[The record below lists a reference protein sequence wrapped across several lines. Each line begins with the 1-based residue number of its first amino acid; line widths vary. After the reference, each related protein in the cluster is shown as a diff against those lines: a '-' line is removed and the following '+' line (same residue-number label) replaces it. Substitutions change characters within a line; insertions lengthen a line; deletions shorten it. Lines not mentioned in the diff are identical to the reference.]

1 MMMTKKWPAILYGM
15 ALLILS
21 VSVAQASVIKSMRF
35 WQSPESTRVVLD
47 LSSPVTHEIS
57 ILQNPDRIVVDIN
70 DAQVSVDLNQLEI
83 QSDLVKRVRKST
95 PPRDGVLRLVLDL
108 NKSAKPKSF
117 SLKPYQEYGDRLVI
131 DLFDGSRQE
140 IKPPAVNRS
149 GDRDIVVAVDAGH
162 GGEDP
167 GALGSRGTKEKDIV
181 LALSKELV
189 NELNKF
195 DGIKAFLT
203 RTGDYYLPHRKRTD
217 LARMQRADLFVSVHA
232 DGFKSPKARGASVW
246 VLNLHGA
253 KSEVARWMQ
262 MQEEKSELL
271 GGVDSSVV
279 LSNYDNSVK
288 SVLLDLQM
296 ENSITESTKVA
307 NIVHSA
313 MSKVVPRMHKKHVE
327 ENSLL
332 VLKNPDIP
340 SILVELGFITNPEE
354 EALMKTASYRQ
365 KLARGVGDGIVDYFK
380 KHAPDGTLFA
390 ARYRQNIYHV
400 QRGDSLIKVA
410 KRFNVSVRDLKDA
423 NKLSTNVVKIGQKL
437 VIPVAE

>member
-1 MMMTKKWPAILYGM
+1 MTIS
-15 ALLILS
+15 LS
-21 VSVAQASVIKSMRF
+21 MLMLTLGISVAQASVIQSMRF

-47 LSSPVTHEIS
+47 LSSPVTHDIS
-57 ILQNPDRIVVDIN
+57 ILENPHRIVVDIPGAN
-70 DAQVSVDLNQLEI
+70 VNVDLNRLDI
-83 QSDLVKRVRKST
+83 QSDLVKRVRKSS

-108 NKSAKPKSF
+108 NKAAKPKSF

-131 DLFDGSRQE
+131 DLFDESREEIQPPVAAQGS
-140 IKPPAVNRS
+140 
-149 GDRDIVVAVDAGH
+149 DRDIVVAVDAGH

-167 GALGSRGTKEKDIV
+167 GAIGGRGTKEKDIV

-189 NELNKF
+189 KELNKVE
-195 DGIKAFLT
+195 GIKAFLT

-217 LARMQRADLFVSVHA
+217 LARLQRADLFVSVHA
-232 DGFKSPKARGASVW
+232 DGFKSPRAKGASVW

-307 NIVHSA
+307 NIVHGA
-313 MSKVVPRMHKKHVE
+313 MSKVVPKMHKKHVE

-380 KHAPDGTLFA
+380 QHAPDGTLFA

-410 KRFNVSVRDLKDA
+410 RRFNVSVRDLKSA
-423 NKLSTNVVKIGQKL
+423 NQLSTNVVKIGQKL
-437 VIPVAE
+437 VIPTAE

>member
-1 MMMTKKWPAILYGM
+1 MMRKWLTVLASVFML
-15 ALLILS
+15 ALSI
-21 VSVAQASVIKSMRF
+21 SVAEASIIKSMRF

-47 LSSPVTHEIS
+47 LSSPVTHEVS
-57 ILQNPDRIVVDIN
+57 ILKNPDRIVVDIPGAN
-70 DAQVSVDLNQLEI
+70 VNVDLNQLDI
-83 QSDLVKRVRKST
+83 QSDLVKRVRQST
-95 PPRDGVLRLVLDL
+95 PPRNGVLRLVLDL
-108 NKSAKPKSF
+108 NKAAQPKSF

-131 DLFDGSRQE
+131 DLFDENRQE
-140 IKPPAVNRS
+140 VKPPAVNLTS
-149 GDRDIVVAVDAGH
+149 DRDIVVAVDAGH

-167 GALGSRGTKEKDIV
+167 GAMGGRGTKEKDVV

-189 NELNKF
+189 AELNKTQ
-195 DGIKAFLT
+195 GVKAFLT

-217 LARMQRADLFVSVHA
+217 LARLQRADLFVSVHA
-232 DGFKSPKARGASVW
+232 DGFKSPKAKGASVW

-307 NIVHSA
+307 KIVHGA
-313 MSKVVPRMHKKHVE
+313 MSKVVPKMHKKHVE

-354 EALMKTASYRQ
+354 EALMKTASYRK

-380 KHAPDGTLFA
+380 RHAPDGTLFA
-390 ARYRQNIYHV
+390 SLYRQNIYHV

-410 KRFNVSVRDLKDA
+410 RRFNVSVRDLKTA

-437 VIPVAE
+437 VIPTAE

>member
-1 MMMTKKWPAILYGM
+1 MRKWLTVFIGVFML
-15 ALLILS
+15 ALGT
-21 VSVAQASVIKSMRF
+21 SVAEGAVIKSMRF
-35 WQSPESTRVVLD
+35 WQSPESTRVVFD
-47 LSSPVTHEIS
+47 LSSPVTHQVS
-57 ILQNPDRIVVDIN
+57 ILENPHRIVIDIPETR
-70 DAQVSVDLNQLEI
+70 VSVDLNQLEI
-83 QSDLVKRVRKST
+83 QSDLVKRVREST
-95 PPRDGVLRLVLDL
+95 PPKAGVLRLVLDL
-108 NKSAKPKSF
+108 NKAAQPKSF

-131 DLFDGSRQE
+131 DLFDKNRE
-140 IKPPAVNRS
+140 EVTPPAMNNS
-149 GDRDIVVAVDAGH
+149 GNRDIVVAVDAGH

-167 GALGSRGTKEKDIV
+167 GAMGGRGTKEKDIV

-189 NELNKF
+189 NELNRTE
-195 DGIKAFLT
+195 GIRAFLT

-232 DGFKSPKARGASVW
+232 DGFKSPKAKGASVW

-313 MSKVVPRMHKKHVE
+313 MSKVVPKMHKKHVE

-354 EALMKTASYRQ
+354 EALMKTASYRK
-365 KLARGVGDGIVDYFK
+365 KLAKGVGDGIVEYFK
-380 KHAPDGTLFA
+380 SHAPDGTLFA

-410 KRFNVSVRDLKDA
+410 RRFNVTVRDLKNA
-423 NKLSTNVVKIGQKL
+423 NQLSTNVVRIGQKL
-437 VIPVAE
+437 VIPASSD

>member
-1 MMMTKKWPAILYGM
+1 MMMRKWLTVLTSVFM
-15 ALLILS
+15 LALSI
-21 VSVAQASVIKSMRF
+21 SVAEASIIKSMRF

-47 LSSPVTHEIS
+47 LSSPVTHEVN
-57 ILQNPDRIVVDIN
+57 ILKNPDRIVIDIP
-70 DAQVSVDLNQLEI
+70 DTRVSVDLNQLDI
-83 QSDLVKRVRKST
+83 QSDLVKRVRQST

-108 NKSAKPKSF
+108 NKAAQPKSF

-131 DLFDGSRQE
+131 DLFDESRQKIE
-140 IKPPAVNRS
+140 PPTIDRS
-149 GDRDIVVAVDAGH
+149 ADRDIVVAVDAGH

-167 GALGSRGTKEKDIV
+167 GAMGGRGTKEKDIV

-189 NELNKF
+189 AELNKTK
-195 DGIKAFLT
+195 GIKAFLT

-232 DGFKSPKARGASVW
+232 DGFKSPKAKGASVW

-307 NIVHSA
+307 KIVHGA
-313 MSKVVPRMHKKHVE
+313 MSKVVPKMHKKHVE

-354 EALMKTASYRQ
+354 EALMKAASYRK

-390 ARYRQNIYHV
+390 ALYRENIYHV

-410 KRFNVSVRDLKDA
+410 RRFNVSVRDLKDV
-423 NKLSTNVVKIGQKL
+423 NKLSTNVVRIGQKL
-437 VIPVAE
+437 VIPATE